1 MVRVVT
7 PLNWKIIGLAAVLL
21 PVLVS
26 LGFWQLERADEKRDI
41 LSKLEQQQSLLPV
54 ALSNLDSTSRYR
66 SVIIQGEFDNNHY
79 FLLDNRVHS
88 GRPGYEVLVPFLDQ
102 SGVNVL
108 VNRGWVEAPLYR
120 NQLPAVEAIN
130 ARVIAN
136 GTIYFPLE
144 QPKTFPVSAAGWPKV
159 IQTVQMDQLAEQ
171 LGKPL
176 ESYTVRLAEYQ
187 PGSLV
192 IDWPAVNVQPEKH
205 TAYAVQWF
213 AMALAL
219 LVLTFLSQIRQGT
232 KNNKTENH
240 VGSANEQ

>member
-1 MVRVVT
+1 MVQVVT
-7 PLNWKIIGLAAVLL
+7 QLNWKLIGLAAVLL

-26 LGFWQLERADEKRDI
+26 LGFWQLERADQKREI
-41 LSKLEQQQSLLPV
+41 LSKLEQQQSQPPVLLADLNTP
-54 ALSNLDSTSRYR
+54 SRYHP
-66 SVIIQGEFDNNHY
+66 VTLQGHFDNNHY
-79 FLLDNRVHS
+79 FLLDNRVHK
-88 GRPGYEVLVPFLDQ
+88 GRPGYEVLVPFRDQ
-102 SGVNVL
+102 SGATVL

-120 NQLPAVEAIN
+120 DQLPAVEAIDV
-130 ARVIAN
+130 RLTMN
-136 GTIYFPLE
+136 GTIYSPLE

-159 IQTVQMDQLAEQ
+159 IQTVEMDQLAQQ

-219 LVLTFLSQIRQGT
+219 LVLTFLSQIRRST

-240 VGSANEQ
+240 AGSVNEQ